1 MALIVFKKNDIICCI
16 SSFYN
21 LESNPNCGRLDF
33 VRCAVFS
40 KGFWDGCVD
49 TARGKQVHDG
59 IVEGWKTW
67 STHCW
72 FLSDQ
77 WSMVDGGVVEIWLK
91 GKEYYLLYNIGKYV
105 KLWERDKFGLMRG
118 KP

>member
-1 MALIVFKKNDIICCI
+1 MQRSYFSHSICDLHLNLSQGNNCCV

-72 FLSDQ
+72 FLSGFFF
-77 WSMVDGGVVEIWLK
+77 SLLVFFASSEFFFASSEVDLDASRRW
-91 GKEYYLLYNIGKYV
+91 N
-105 KLWERDKFGLMRG
+105 
-118 KP
+118 